1 MLCAVGAEGRL
12 TSCSVETEDPKG
24 LGFDQAALALAGSFQ
39 LKTWTPEGLPR
50 HRRENP
56 LAHSLSG
63 APIGRSISVTQKNG
77 LLAACLA
84 LGVVGAPAMAQ
95 VETVV
100 DVEPDWK
107 RKPNREDMLAVWP
120 KEAVKRGAGGTG
132 VVHCTVSAQGALYG
146 CAVVSEQPAG
156 SGFGAAAVALT
167 PQFLMSPAMKSGKPV
182 AYDGVT
188 IPVKFMSFTPDVSR
202 PSTTAVSNVG
212 WLAAPTYAEVA
223 AVYPERARERKVGG
237 QATMRCEFKA
247 DGRLDDCF
255 VLGETPRGLG
265 FGSAA
270 KMLVPKFLGPV
281 SFTGGE
287 SAKGA
292 VVQLPIAFPVEVL
305 SGGEPV
311 VGKPRWIAAPTAEVM
326 QGAIPASAIAAGV
339 TTARVV
345 MGCQIKPDGALGDC
359 MVESEEPIG
368 HGLGVATLGISP
380 AFRVS
385 IWTNE
390 GLPTIGARVTVPI
403 RYEILPPNP

>member
-1 MLCAVGAEGRL
+1 M
-12 TSCSVETEDPKG
+12 
-24 LGFDQAALALAGSFQ
+24 
-39 LKTWTPEGLPR
+39 
-50 HRRENP
+50 
-56 LAHSLSG
+56 
-63 APIGRSISVTQKNG
+63 TQRAG
-77 LLAACLA
+77 LLVACLV

-107 RKPNREDMLAVWP
+107 RRPSREDLLVVWP
-120 KEAVKRGAGGTG
+120 KDAVKRGAGGTG
-132 VVHCTVSAQGALYG
+132 VVHCTVSAQGALYA
-146 CAVVSEQPAG
+146 CTVVSEQPAG

-167 PQFLMSPAMKSGKPV
+167 PQFLMSPGIKGGKPV

-188 IPVKFMSFTPDVSR
+188 IPVKFMSFTPNMSR
-202 PSTTAVSNVG
+202 PSASVVSNVG

-223 AVYPERARERKVGG
+223 AAYPERARERKVGG

-247 DGRLDDCF
+247 DGRLDDCS

-265 FGSAA
+265 FGWAA
-270 KMLVPKFLGPV
+270 RTLVPKFQGPD
-281 SFTGGE
+281 SFGGGE

-292 VVQLPIAFPVEVL
+292 VVQVPIAFPVEML

-326 QGAIPASAIAAGV
+326 QAAIPASAIAAGV

-345 MGCQIKPDGALGDC
+345 MGCQIKPDGALDEC
-359 MVESEEPIG
+359 VVRSEDPVG
-368 HGLGVATLGISP
+368 HGFGAATLGISP

-390 GLPTIGARVTVPI
+390 GLPTIGARAIVPI
-403 RYEILPPNP
+403 CYEILPPNP

>member
-1 MLCAVGAEGRL
+1 MIVRVQAGTL
-12 TSCSVETEDPKG
+12 
-24 LGFDQAALALAGSFQ
+24 FAALL
-39 LKTWTPEGLPR
+39 
-50 HRRENP
+50 
-56 LAHSLSG
+56 
-63 APIGRSISVTQKNG
+63 
-77 LLAACLA
+77 LLAT
-84 LGVVGAPAMAQ
+84 PAMAQ

-100 DVEPDWK
+100 DVQPDWK
-107 RKPNREDMLAVWP
+107 RRPSREDLLAVWP
-120 KEAVKRGAGGTG
+120 KDAVKRGAGGTG
-132 VVHCTVSAQGALYG
+132 VVHCTVSAQGALYA

-167 PQFLMSPAMKSGKPV
+167 PQFLMSPAMKGGKPV

-188 IPVKFMSFTPDVSR
+188 IPVKFMSFAPDTSQK
-202 PSTTAVSNVG
+202 SATAVSNVG

-247 DGRLDDCF
+247 DGGLDDCF

-270 KMLVPKFLGPV
+270 KMLVSKFQGPA
-281 SFTGGE
+281 SFAGGE

-292 VVQLPIAFPVEVL
+292 VVQLPIAFPVEML

-311 VGKPRWIAAPTAEVM
+311 VGKPRWIAAPTADVM
-326 QGAIPASAIAAGV
+326 HAAIPASAVAAGV

-359 MVESEEPIG
+359 AVESEDPVG
-368 HGLGVATLGISP
+368 HGFGAATLGISP

-385 IWTNE
+385 IWTSE
-390 GLPTIGARVTVPI
+390 GLPTIGAKVTVPI
-403 RYEILPPNP
+403 RYEILPPSP